1 MIPRE
6 IGVCSTTDPSQKEY
20 GIQEGPRIR
29 RNAILQSLLALFLL
43 PLVLFDQRPLHVEII
58 MWPTTTNCISRIH
71 LPKCLAATIIALDAP
86 SNQSDSKDGHT
97 PPTLLDTAFT
107 VLPKVAAN
115 ISVVNLAT

>member
-1 MIPRE
+1 
-6 IGVCSTTDPSQKEY
+6 
-20 GIQEGPRIR
+20 
-29 RNAILQSLLALFLL
+29 
-43 PLVLFDQRPLHVEII
+43 

-86 SNQSDSKDGHT
+86 SNQSDSQDVYTPKDVETPKDGYT

-107 VLPKVAAN
+107 ALPKVAAN